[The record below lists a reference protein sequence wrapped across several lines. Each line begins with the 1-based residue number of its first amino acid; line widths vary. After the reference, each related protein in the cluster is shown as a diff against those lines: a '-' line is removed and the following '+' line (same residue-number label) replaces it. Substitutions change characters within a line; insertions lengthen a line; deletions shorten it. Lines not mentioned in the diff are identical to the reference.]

1 MKFTKL
7 SLVAALAVSTAF
19 AGGDITPVEP
29 VVEAP
34 AAVADCNKDTT
45 IAGKLTGYYIT
56 NDADSKNDM
65 FSKEAS
71 QLGLAATLD
80 VAHKV
85 TDWMTLNFS
94 AVGYVNALK
103 QPNLVYM
110 EGDKHGAFFNVANAT
125 FNYADTTFVAG
136 RQLLATPMLGGF
148 DWLLAPGAFEAYT
161 LVNNSFENVTLVGSY
176 VRTWRPNNQG
186 DTWYNLRKDADV
198 AKLTGKKGGD
208 NWTVGAAYDDK
219 TINGSVWYYNVDA
232 ADYTQ
237 VYADAGYNFDIA
249 KVAAQYVNTDYNAQK
264 DSTAYG
270 IKISGTVADIDLSA
284 AYNKIQDNKTGYV
297 GVDSLYT
304 SSWNTFTSAAY
315 DNEDLDAFK
324 ISASTKIAGV
334 SAELSYADYDKGN
347 ETDLILGYDITES
360 IDAGLVYT
368 NTKANVTNADA
379 VNALEVFANY
389 KF

>member
-7 SLVAALAVSTAF
+7 SLVAALAVSSAF

-34 AAVADCNKDTT
+34 AVVADTNKDTT

-56 NDADSKNDM
+56 DDADSNNDM

-103 QPNLVYM
+103 KPNLQYM

-176 VRTWRPNNQG
+176 VRTWRQNNTG
-186 DTWYNLRKDADV
+186 DTFLNLTDIDD
-198 AKLTGKKGGD
+198 GN
-208 NWTVGAAYDDK
+208 NWTVGAAYNDK

-232 ADYTQ
+232 GAAVNPDKYTQ
-237 VYADAGYNFDIA
+237 VYVDAGYDFSVA
-249 KVAAQYVNTDYNAQK
+249 KIAAQYVNTDYNAQK

-270 IKISGTVADIDLSA
+270 VKISGTVADIALSA
-284 AYNKIQDNKTGYV
+284 AYNKIQDNKTGFV

-324 ISASTKIAGV
+324 IAASTKIAGV

-347 ETDLILGYDITES
+347 ETDLILGYDITEN

-368 NTKANVTNADA
+368 NTKANITNADA